1 VNAAKSQAGARV
13 GEVAMD
19 PTDRRFIGGSLRSR
33 IEGVVNVS
41 LAQCPYDGT
50 PLDAEVA
57 GDGRLLVTCAS
68 CAAGWEAQ
76 GSHVRRVRDPDRERM
91 IAARQTNMQ
100 RRQRQPVRAAHG
112 APVPEA
118 SPIDDDLAAI
128 VVRHLAEAV
137 AHTENANDVVVA
149 QFIASRTNYGGRTKA
164 PDRATYVYALAD
176 IIRTSRH
183 SLSARDS

>member
-1 VNAAKSQAGARV
+1 MN
-13 GEVAMD
+13 
-19 PTDRRFIGGSLRSR
+19 PTDRRFIAGSLRSR
-33 IEGVVNVS
+33 IESVVNIS

-57 GDGRLLVTCAS
+57 GDGRLLLTCAS

-76 GSHVRRVRDPDRERM
+76 GSHVRRVRNPDRERM
-91 IAARQTNMQ
+91 IAARQTHARSRE
-100 RRQRQPVRAAHG
+100 RRPVRQADN
-112 APVPEA
+112 APNRGV
-118 SPIDDDLAAI
+118 SPIDDDLPAI

-149 QFIASRTNYGGRTKA
+149 QFIASKTNYGGRTQA

-176 IIRTSRH
+176 VIRTSRH
-183 SLSARDS
+183 SLSAPDS